1 MDLDSLGKLDK
12 SELITLILALNARV
26 AALEAK
32 LNIPP
37 KTPDNSSLPPSAGQK
52 ANRPDAPKPPRKGR
66 PGVTRAL
73 DPNPDHVR
81 DIYVKACSGCGTRFS
96 KADQPD
102 VHAYDHIDL
111 PPIRPVT
118 TRINLHRGAC
128 PCCGSHVT
136 AAAPADMPAGSP
148 FGPGIVALVVYLHA
162 CQLVSYNRLVE
173 MLHGLFGL
181 TLSEGAIANMLARAA
196 KPFAVAGQDIAAE
209 VRAAPVIASDETSAR
224 VQGKTHWQWVFGCA
238 TAVAHVIAPS
248 RGKAVITAFLAG
260 AKPKVWISD
269 RLAAQAGHGEQH
281 QVCLAHLIRDAQ
293 YAIDGG
299 DTVFA
304 PGFKGLLKRACAIGR
319 RRHHLADMTL
329 AAHRRDLDRRLDALL
344 ATSPNGKA
352 GLELKW
358 AIAACRQKLFVFVTR
373 RDVPATNNVSERALR
388 PSVIF
393 RKVTN
398 GFRSAWG
405 AEVYADI
412 RSIVATGQLNGR
424 SALTA
429 IRQALHAGTC
439 AVA

>member
-1 MDLDSLGKLDK
+1 MDPDSLGKLDK

-26 AALEAK
+26 VALEAK

-37 KTPDNSSLPPSAGQK
+37 KTPDNSSLPPSSGQK
-52 ANRPDAPKPPRKGR
+52 ANRPDTPKPARKGR

-73 DPNPDHVR
+73 NPNPDHVR
-81 DIYVKACSGCGTRFS
+81 DVYAKACLGCGARLS

-111 PPIRPVT
+111 PPIQPVT
-118 TRINLHRGAC
+118 TRVNLHRGDC
-128 PCCGSHVT
+128 PCCGKRALAT
-136 AAAPADMPAGSP
+136 PPADMPIGSP

-196 KPFAVAGQDIAAE
+196 KPFGVAGQEIAAE
-209 VRAAPVIASDETSAR
+209 VRTAPVIASDETSAR
-224 VQGKTHWQWVFGCA
+224 VQGKTQWQWVFGCA
-238 TAVAHVIAPS
+238 TAVAHIIAPS
-248 RGKAVITAFLAG
+248 RGKAVVTSFLAG
-260 AKPKVWISD
+260 ARPKVWISD
-269 RLAAQAGHGEQH
+269 RLAAQCGHAQQH
-281 QVCLAHLIRDAQ
+281 QFCLAHLIRAAQ
-293 YAIDGG
+293 YAVDAG

-304 PGFKGLLKRACAIGR
+304 PGLKGLLKRACAIGR
-319 RRHHLADMTL
+319 RRDQLADTTL
-329 AAHRRDLDRRLDALL
+329 AAYRRDLDRRLDVLL
-344 ATSPNGKA
+344 ATSPTGKA

-358 AIAACRQKLFVFVTR
+358 TIADCRDKLFVFVTH

-405 AEVYADI
+405 AEVYANI

-429 IRQALHAGTC
+429 IRHALDAGAA